1 MRHNRHPQVTSE
13 EPTGEIMQSKLLPLT
28 RRDRENRLDEAL
40 TEHVVFHSPVRDY
53 HGRADVAHIL
63 TTIGE
68 VLDTIESQRELV
80 AERQVVTILIATR
93 ADHGM
98 SGVLDETHDALGRV
112 ERATLTQTAVDVARG
127 DYSDACCARPIAT
140 PEHPRGRN
148 HVNHARAYRTS
159 VWRVAGHVNRSFGQL
174 GVVVGGSG
182 FRADDGVERLGVL
195 SDEDPPAARSHSV
208 ENDRGGVGR
217 RDRRLLAKSVPI
229 RASSRRRSSGKR
241 AGSVGRRGSGRPAR
255 RRGSARRAPRRSCPP
270 ARAGHG
276 RGGYWR

>member
-112 ERATLTQTAVDVARG
+112 ERATLLLRPLSTLLEAITAM
-127 DYSDACCARPIAT
+127 
-140 PEHPRGRN
+140 
-148 HVNHARAYRTS
+148 RAALDRSPLPSTLA
-159 VWRVAGHVNRSFGQL
+159 AGTT
-174 GVVVGGSG
+174 
-182 FRADDGVERLGVL
+182 
-195 SDEDPPAARSHSV
+195 
-208 ENDRGGVGR
+208 
-217 RDRRLLAKSVPI
+217 
-229 RASSRRRSSGKR
+229 
-241 AGSVGRRGSGRPAR
+241 
-255 RRGSARRAPRRSCPP
+255 
-270 ARAGHG
+270 
-276 RGGYWR
+276 